1 MGGVEG
7 MAPLRTS
14 EESTMDNRELSILE
28 LNDVSGGDT
37 NCKVTEVK
45 DINMGIFGTIH
56 IDTLQ
61 CGGGGGPLTAVSYS
75 PYKPA

>member
-1 MGGVEG
+1 MNN
-7 MAPLRTS
+7 
-14 EESTMDNRELSILE
+14 DIFELSFGE
-28 LNDVSGGDT
+28 LDGVTGGDL

-56 IDTLQ
+56 VDTIQ
-61 CGGGGGPLTAVSYS
+61 CGGGSSGTAISYS